1 MEEIDLKDFLSYLK
15 KFIIAIVVVALIA
28 VGGTY
33 FYDTKIKTPMYTTYT
48 KVLLI
53 KNQEDDSATSANLN
67 DISANQKLAATYS
80 QIVNSRP
87 VLQQVID
94 ELNLDYSVEK
104 LAKNISVTNITDTQ
118 ILKISVTDSDPQR
131 AANIANSATK
141 FFTKKIE
148 ELTHFDNVRPYEDAQ
163 VNSTPSNNTLTRDI
177 IIAGLIAVF
186 GVIAIAF
193 VIYYFDDTVKY
204 TEDLERRIGMP
215 VVGKIIKSDVGTS
228 RRGRKPDELI
238 VQRYPKSAVT
248 ESIKSLRTNLQFT
261 SVDKG
266 LHTVLI
272 TSSLASEGK
281 SFVSSNLAISFAQ
294 SGKRTLIID
303 CDLRKG
309 RLHHIFHTPNIQGLS
324 HLLVDKVVNFSQYIQ
339 RTSIDNLYIITRG
352 TYPPN
357 PSELLGSEKNKDL
370 INVLKNH
377 FDIIIFDGAPCN
389 GVTDSI
395 VMSTLVDEVLI
406 VTKDGSTS
414 KTALDTT
421 RDMLEKVNAPI
432 AGIVMNAVDKKV
444 AKYYGYYGSYGA
456 NKHAEHEQNTEQI
469 GIELE
474 CRPAARPAAATP
486 KAAPAPARRAAAVA
500 SSADTDADLSH
511 SEMMTPTASRV
522 PGRRTANAKAAVAN
536 RNHTRK

>member
-15 KFIIAIVVVALIA
+15 KFVIAMVVVAIVA

-33 FYDTKIKTPMYTTYT
+33 FYDTQVKTPLYTTYT
-48 KVLLI
+48 KILLI
-53 KNQEDDSATSANLN
+53 KNQEEEQNANATLN
-67 DISANQKLAATYS
+67 DINVNQKLAATYS
-80 QIVNSRP
+80 EFVKSRL

-94 ELNLDYSVEK
+94 DLNLDTTVEK
-104 LAKNISVTNITDTQ
+104 LAKNVSVTNVTDTQ
-118 ILKISVTDSDPQR
+118 VLKISVTDANPER
-131 AANIANSATK
+131 ARDIADKVTSVFAKEITSI
-141 FFTKKIE
+141 TG
-148 ELTHFDNVRPYEDAQ
+148 LDNVRPYEAAQ
-163 VNSTPSNNTLTRDI
+163 VNDTPSNNTLTRDL
-177 IIAGLIAVF
+177 LIACLIAIF

-204 TEDLERRIGMP
+204 SEDLERRIGMP
-215 VVGKIIKSDVGTS
+215 VIGKIIKSDVGGS

-266 LHTVLI
+266 LHTVLM

-294 SGKRTLIID
+294 SGKRTLIVD

-309 RLHHIFHTPNIQGLS
+309 RLHHIFHAPNIQGLS
-324 HLLVDKVVNFSQYIQ
+324 HLLVDKAVNFSHYIQ
-339 RTSIDNLYIITRG
+339 KTSIDNLYIITRG

-357 PSELLGSEKNKDL
+357 PSELLGSEKNREL
-370 INVLKNH
+370 INTLKQH

-406 VTKDGSTS
+406 VTKDGSTA

-421 RDMLEKVNAPI
+421 RDMLAKVNAPV
-432 AGIVMNAVDKKV
+432 AGIVMNEVDKKV

-456 NKHAEHEQNTEQI
+456 QHNETADEQI
-469 GIELE
+469 GIKMSELRKAPQSAE
-474 CRPAARPAAATP
+474 TPAPT
-486 KAAPAPARRAAAVA
+486 PARRA
-500 SSADTDADLSH
+500 
-511 SEMMTPTASRV
+511 TPTTEADEELTHNEIMMPTSSRV
-522 PGRRTANAKAAVAN
+522 PGRRASAKPSVAHN
-536 RNHTRK
+536 RTRK

>member
-1 MEEIDLKDFLSYLK
+1 MEEIDLKDFLAYLK
-15 KFIIAIVVVALIA
+15 KFVIAIVVVALIA

-33 FYDTKIKTPMYTTYT
+33 FYDTKVKTPMYSTYT
-48 KVLLI
+48 KILLV
-53 KNQEDDSATSANLN
+53 KNQEEETSSSATLN
-67 DISANQKLAATYS
+67 DISVNQKLAATYS
-80 QIVNSRP
+80 EFVKSRL

-94 ELNLDYSVEK
+94 NLHLDYSVEK
-104 LAKNISVTNITDTQ
+104 LAKNVNVTNVTDTQ
-118 ILKISVTDSDPQR
+118 VLKITVTDSDPER
-131 AANIANSATK
+131 ARDIADNVTTVFAKEITK
-141 FFTKKIE
+141 
-148 ELTHFDNVRPYEDAQ
+148 LTGLDNVRPYESAQ
-163 VNSTPSNNTLTRDI
+163 VNSTPSNNTLTRDV

-215 VVGKIIKSDVGTS
+215 VVGKIIKSDVGGS

-266 LHTVLI
+266 LHTVLM

-294 SGKRTLIID
+294 SGKRTLIVD

-324 HLLVDKVVNFSQYIQ
+324 HLLVDKVVNFSHYIQ
-339 RTSIDNLYIITRG
+339 KTSIDNLYIITRG

-357 PSELLGSEKNKDL
+357 PSELLGSEKNKEL
-370 INVLKNH
+370 INTLKNH

-406 VTKDGSTS
+406 VTKDGNTS

-469 GIELE
+469 GIALE
-474 CRPAARPAAATP
+474 RRPVARPAAE
-486 KAAPAPARRAAAVA
+486 KAAPAPARRVA
-500 SSADTDADLSH
+500 QPSTPDTDADLSH
-511 SEMMTPTASRV
+511 SEIMTPTASRV
-522 PGRRTANAKAAVAN
+522 PGRRTTAAKATVAN
-536 RNHTRK
+536 RNRTTTHK